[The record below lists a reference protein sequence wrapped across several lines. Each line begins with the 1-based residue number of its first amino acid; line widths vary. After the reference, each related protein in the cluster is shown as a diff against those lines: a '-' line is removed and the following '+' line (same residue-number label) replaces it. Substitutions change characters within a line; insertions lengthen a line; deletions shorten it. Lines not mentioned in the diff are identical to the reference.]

1 MNMDTA
7 VAFIRSRGNPAEL
20 ARLSYLLDGTPPP
33 PAAVEQLLAGQRP
46 DGGWSP
52 FWAADYSSL
61 DATCYRLA
69 QADQL
74 GIGLAEPAVERA
86 LAFLAYRQQ
95 ANGSWQEEEEV
106 AAVAPPWAKPG
117 DTAAKL
123 YLTANCGFWMAT
135 LAGSEDGKQ
144 AADYL
149 QTHLTVS
156 GRLPSF
162 LHAHWLAGALW
173 YSAGLTAVAESVF
186 TYLQQER
193 LPELSPANL
202 AWLIVTLRRAAVPTT
217 HPLIQSAAARLA
229 EQQEPDGRWPGDDG
243 PDWNVH
249 TTLEA
254 LRALSPA

>member
-1 MNMDTA
+1 MNVENA

-20 ARLSYLLDGTPPP
+20 ARLAYLLDGTPPDP
-33 PAAVEQLLAGQRP
+33 PAVDQLLAGQRP

-69 QADQL
+69 QADQM
-74 GIGLAEPAVERA
+74 GIGPAEPAVERA

-95 ANGSWQEEEEV
+95 ADGSWQEEERV
-106 AAVAPPWAKPG
+106 AEVAPPWAKPG

-156 GRLPSF
+156 GRLPF
-162 LHAHWLAGALW
+162 LPARPLVSWRIMVQRRLNR
-173 YSAGLTAVAESVF
+173 SRR
-186 TYLQQER
+186 ER
-193 LPELSPANL
+193 LRLF
-202 AWLIVTLRRAAVPTT
+202 
-217 HPLIQSAAARLA
+217 AARTA
-229 EQQEPDGRWPGDDG
+229 AGTIGR
-243 PDWNVH
+243 
-249 TTLEA
+249 
-254 LRALSPA
+254 